1 MCLKTINVETMRFKG
16 GPCNDDSMF
25 AEKQRRKFPLL
36 KKASAGA
43 EFHFSSNECDHD
55 ILHTRDAHSLPR
67 ADPFECINCN

>member
-1 MCLKTINVETMRFKG
+1 V
-16 GPCNDDSMF
+16 
-25 AEKQRRKFPLL
+25 EKQRRKLPLL

-67 ADPFECINCN
+67 ADPFECINCK